1 MNFSKT
7 LLLSTA
13 IVSASSFA
21 VAAEGGPAG
30 QTLDMSRIP
39 GGQYNLDKSHA
50 SIVFGISHLGF
61 SEYKGFFEEFDA
73 TLNLGEDN
81 LENSKVSVTIDADEI
96 YTNNDHL
103 EEKLQGEA
111 YFNTAM
117 YPEITFESTALNM
130 EDEDSGILTDNLTML
145 GVTKPVELDVTFK
158 GGALGPFSNKY
169 TLGFS
174 AEGTINRTEFG
185 MTELVPM
192 VADEV
197 HLDIEAEFV
206 KNGEAV
212 Q

>member
-30 QTLDMSRIP
+30 QTLDLSRIP
-39 GGQYNLDKSHA
+39 AGQYNLDKSHA
-50 SIVFGISHLGF
+50 SIIFGISHLGF
-61 SEYKGFFEEFDA
+61 SEYKGQFEDFDA
-73 TLNLGEDN
+73 TLDLGEDN
-81 LENSKVSVTIDADEI
+81 IENSKVTVTIEADEI
-96 YTNNDHL
+96 NTNNDHL
-103 EEKLQGEA
+103 EEKLEGEA
-111 YFNTAM
+111 YFNAAE

-130 EDEDSGILTDNLTML
+130 EDDESGILTGNLTLL
-145 GVTKPVELDVTFK
+145 GVTKPVELDVTFN
-158 GGALGPFSNKY
+158 GGAMGPFSNKY

-174 AEGTINRTEFG
+174 AEGTINRSEFG

-197 HLDIEAEFV
+197 SLDIEVEFI

-212 Q
+212 E